1 LSYSF
6 YLPEI
11 KEYIKLEI
19 PEDVYYPDEDSFL
32 LLETLIKTMDSNTRL
47 FLEIGGGSGL
57 ITIALA
63 KFFPQIRFL
72 INDVSFSSTETI
84 YYNIRLNNTHNIIDV
99 FQMDTISGLRA
110 FNPDIIVWN
119 PPYLPLDEDVSLFS
133 KKERKMLFGGKNG
146 YEQAYAFIDLCLRTF
161 FHSTIFIVLSSLGWD
176 PSMLPTLVQK
186 DNVTAEIVNKK
197 KLPFET
203 LFVIKINF

>member
-1 LSYSF
+1 MSYSF